1 MGVIIAIGN
10 VGHHLHYRAD
20 EQNVMLSR
28 DRCVCVGLCGC
39 GYLCVC
45 VCVCLCVCARVCM
58 CSRARLPIHPPAPLL
73 TMSRDSGL
81 SWSEVAQG
89 SHIYE
94 VADHGGL
101 IVLANNKIAT
111 NRLLY
116 AATTSVRTRNC
127 NTLSAATR
135 GMKV

>member
-28 DRCVCVGLCGC
+28 DRCACG
-39 GYLCVC
+39 C
-45 VCVCLCVCARVCM
+45 VCVCLRAGL
-58 CSRARLPIHPPAPLL
+58 RARAPACSSIPCPPLIP
-73 TMSRDSGL
+73 SRDSGL

-116 AATTSVRTRNC
+116 AATTWHCTRKC
-127 NTLSAATR
+127 DTSAATR

>member
-1 MGVIIAIGN
+1 MCGCVWVWVFVCVGVC
-10 VGHHLHYRAD
+10 V
-20 EQNVMLSR
+20 
-28 DRCVCVGLCGC
+28 CVCVGLCV
-39 GYLCVC
+39 YV
-45 VCVCLCVCARVCM
+45 RVCGGWAAG
-58 CSRARLPIHPPAPLL
+58 RPIIPPGPPL
-73 TMSRDSGL
+73 TPSRDSGL

-116 AATTSVRTRNC
+116 AATTCQRTRNC
-127 NTLSAATR
+127 NTSAATR

>member
-28 DRCVCVGLCGC
+28 DRCVRGCVWI
-39 GYLCVC
+39 CVC
-45 VCVCLCVCARVCM
+45 VCVCARVCV
-58 CSRARLPIHPPAPLL
+58 RARPPAHPSPCPPL
-73 TMSRDSGL
+73 TPSRDSGL

-116 AATTSVRTRNC
+116 AATTSVRTRNY